1 MKKVFVL
8 SLLATLLSSSLVVAQ
23 QDSSLSTKA
32 FESSYDAYV
41 RRTLEKI
48 PDIPGVAIVVVKDDR
63 PIFTRAYG
71 MADLETGKKA
81 DTDTLFY
88 IASLTKS
95 FTALTASM
103 LDREG
108 KIKLDAP
115 MTMYASGISF
125 KNQIPEKVTIRNLLT
140 HTSGLRNNP
149 LVFRMAYSGE
159 SDPSDMRSVLA
170 GATTYSDENYGKYAY
185 DNLGYNIYGVLLQ
198 NHLKKTWQDELARR
212 IFKPLGMK
220 HTTTYTSHAA
230 AKKWTIATNYTLS
243 TETQT
248 SVRSPLAKTDDN
260 LQSAGG
266 IFTSISDIGKWL
278 IVNMNDGKLNGNQIF
293 PAELIR
299 AQHVGYTKST
309 RNEPPFTA
317 EEYGLGWQIGKYGT
331 EKVIFHH
338 GGFAGYR
345 SHFSFMPDRKIGVA
359 VHVNEDVAAG
369 RIADMLGTYAY
380 DLLLGKE
387 NVDAIYAKQLDD
399 FVAEYAT
406 VKQRSAA
413 SFADRSKRMSQLTMP
428 LATYAGKYV
437 NDGFG
442 TMEIIEEGSNLI
454 VKLGRNIR
462 VRSTP
467 FTEKDSIR
475 VELIPPQGEP
485 IKFQIAATGR
495 VEALTYRGQ
504 AFRRKWAFQSSARVR
519 QRTFDS
525 LTR

>member
-1 MKKVFVL
+1 MKKIFVL

-23 QDSSLSTKA
+23 QNSPLSTKG
-32 FESSYDAYV
+32 FESSYDAYI

-48 PDIPGVAIVVVKDDR
+48 PDIPGVAIVVIKDDR
-63 PIFTRAYG
+63 PIFTKAYG
-71 MADLETGKKA
+71 MADRETGKKA

-103 LDREG
+103 LDQEG

-115 MTMYASGISF
+115 MTKYASGISF

-159 SDPSDMRSVLA
+159 SDPSDMRSVFA

-198 NHLKKTWQDELARR
+198 NHLKKRWQDELDKR

-248 SVRSPLAKTDDN
+248 SIRSPLAKTDDN

-278 IVNMNDGKLNGNQIF
+278 IVNMNDGKLNGKQVF

-299 AQHVGYTKST
+299 AQHTGYTKST

-317 EEYGLGWQIGKYGT
+317 EEYGLGWQLGKYGSD
-331 EKVIFHH
+331 KVIFHH

-345 SHFSFMPDRKIGVA
+345 SHFSFMPERRIGIA

-369 RIADMLGTYAY
+369 RIADMLAIYAY
-380 DLLLGKE
+380 DVLLGTKDVE
-387 NVDAIYAKQLDD
+387 ATYAKQLDD
-399 FVAEYAT
+399 FVAEYASA
-406 VKQRSAA
+406 KQRSAA
-413 SFADRSKRMSQLTMP
+413 SYASRAKRPSQLTLP

-437 NDGFG
+437 NDSFG
-442 TMEIIEEGSNLI
+442 TMEVIEEGSSLI

-462 VRSTP
+462 ARSTP

-485 IKFQIAATGR
+485 IKFQIDATGK
-495 VEALTYRGQ
+495 VGSLTYRAQ
-504 AFRRKWAFQSSARVR
+504 TFRRQ
-519 QRTFDS
+519 
-525 LTR
+525 

>member
-1 MKKVFVL
+1 
-8 SLLATLLSSSLVVAQ
+8 
-23 QDSSLSTKA
+23 
-32 FESSYDAYV
+32 
-41 RRTLEKI
+41 
-48 PDIPGVAIVVVKDDR
+48 
-63 PIFTRAYG
+63 
-71 MADLETGKKA
+71 
-81 DTDTLFY
+81 
-88 IASLTKS
+88 
-95 FTALTASM
+95 
-103 LDREG
+103 
-108 KIKLDAP
+108 
-115 MTMYASGISF
+115 
-125 KNQIPEKVTIRNLLT
+125 
-140 HTSGLRNNP
+140 
-149 LVFRMAYSGE
+149 MAYSGE
-159 SDPSDMRSVLA
+159 SDPSDMRNVFA

-198 NHLKKTWQDELARR
+198 NHLKKRWQDELDKR

-248 SVRSPLAKTDDN
+248 SIRSPLAKTDDN

-278 IVNMNDGKLNGNQIF
+278 IVNMNDGKLNGKQIF
-293 PAELIR
+293 PAGLIR

-345 SHFSFMPDRKIGVA
+345 SHFSFMPERRFGIA

-369 RIADMLGTYAY
+369 RIADTLAIYAY
-380 DLLLGKE
+380 DLLLGKKD
-387 NVDAIYAKQLDD
+387 VDATYAKQLDD
-399 FVAEYAT
+399 FVAEYASA
-406 VKQRSAA
+406 KQRSAA
-413 SFADRSKRMSQLTMP
+413 SYASRAQRTSQLTLP
-428 LATYAGKYV
+428 LASYAGKYV
-437 NDGFG
+437 NDSFG
-442 TMEIIEEGSNLI
+442 TMEVIEEGSSLI

-462 VRSTP
+462 ARSTP

-485 IKFQIAATGR
+485 IKFQIDATGK
-495 VEALTYRGQ
+495 VGSLTYRAQ
-504 AFRRKWAFQSSARVR
+504 TFRRQ
-519 QRTFDS
+519 
-525 LTR
+525 